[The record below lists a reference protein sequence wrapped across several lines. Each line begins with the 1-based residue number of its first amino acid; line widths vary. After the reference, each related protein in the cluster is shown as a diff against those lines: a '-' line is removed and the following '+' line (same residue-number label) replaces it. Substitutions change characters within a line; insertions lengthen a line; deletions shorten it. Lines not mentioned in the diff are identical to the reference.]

1 MGRLVGLKSSW
12 REHLSDKNFRV
23 RVGLTFFFLAIALY
37 SLAKFLPYNETR
49 PGFSM
54 EDPFLSLFT
63 PVKVTWLTFALIYSA
78 LVIALTSLSFHPEKF
93 LLALQS
99 YTVIAFLRLST
110 IYFLPLNAPAAI
122 IPLKDPFV
130 EYFGGGATLLR
141 DLFFSGHTSMMFL
154 FFLVSPNKTLKW
166 IFLVATFLVAGCVL
180 IQHVHYTIDVIAAPV
195 FAYTGYRIAMLV
207 DSHIKKL
214 R

>member
-1 MGRLVGLKSSW
+1 MGTVLDLKKIW
-12 REHLSDKNFRV
+12 WEQLSAKNFRV
-23 RVGLTFFFLAIALY
+23 RVVLTFFFLIVILY
-37 SLAKFLPYNETR
+37 SLARFLPYNETR

-54 EDPFLSLFT
+54 DDPFLSLFS
-63 PVKVTWLTFALIYSA
+63 PVKVTWLTFGLIYLALIVAVS
-78 LVIALTSLSFHPEKF
+78 SLSFHPEKF

-99 YTVIAFLRLST
+99 YTVIALFRLAT

-154 FFLVSPNKTLKW
+154 FFLVSPNKILKW

-180 IQHVHYTIDVIAAPV
+180 IQHVHYTIDVVAAPV
-195 FAYTGYRIAMLV
+195 FAYAGYRVALLI
-207 DSHIKKL
+207 DSHL
-214 R
+214 RNLS

>member
-1 MGRLVGLKSSW
+1 MGRLFELKSSW

-23 RVGLTFFFLAIALY
+23 RTGITFFFLAIALY

-54 EDPFLSLFT
+54 DDPLLSLFT

-78 LVIALTSLSFHPEKF
+78 LIIALTSLSFYPEKF

-130 EYFGGGATLLR
+130 EFFGGGATLLR

-154 FFLVSPNKTLKW
+154 FFLISPNKKLKW
-166 IFLVATFLVAGCVL
+166 VYLVATFLVAGCVL

-195 FAYTGYRIAMLV
+195 FAYTGYRIAILI
-207 DSHIKKL
+207 DSYIKKL

>member
-1 MGRLVGLKSSW
+1 MLKSSW
-12 REHLSDKNFRV
+12 REHLSDKNSRV
-23 RVGLTFFFLAIALY
+23 RAGLTFFFLAIALY

-54 EDPFLSLFT
+54 DDPFLDLFS
-63 PVKVTWLTFALIYSA
+63 PVKVTWLTFGLIYLALIVA
-78 LVIALTSLSFHPEKF
+78 VLSLSFHPEEF

-99 YTVIAFLRLST
+99 YTVIALLRLST

-130 EYFGGGATLLR
+130 EFFGGGATLLR

-154 FFLVSPNKTLKW
+154 FFLVSPNKKLKLV
-166 IFLVATFLVAGCVL
+166 FLIATFLVAGCVL
-180 IQHVHYTIDVIAAPV
+180 IQHVHYTIDIIAAPV
-195 FAYTGYRIAMLV
+195 FAYTGYRISVLV
-207 DSHIKKL
+207 DSYIKKL

>member
-1 MGRLVGLKSSW
+1 MKRISDLKKSW
-12 REHLSDKNFRV
+12 QERLSDKNFRT
-23 RVGLTFFFLAIALY
+23 RAGLTFFFLVVILY

-54 EDPFLSLFT
+54 DDPFLSLFS
-63 PVKVTWLTFALIYSA
+63 PVNVTWVTFGLIYMGLIVA
-78 LVIALTSLSFHPEKF
+78 IFSLISHPEIF

-99 YTVIAFLRLST
+99 YTVIALLRLAT

-122 IPLKDPFV
+122 IPLRDPLV
-130 EYFGGGATLLR
+130 EYFGGGSTLLR

-154 FFLVSPNKTLKW
+154 FYLIHPNKIVKW
-166 IFLVATFLVAGCVL
+166 IYLVATFLVAGCVL

-195 FAYTGYRIAMLV
+195 FAYTGYRIALLI
-207 DSHIKKL
+207 DSHIKNLK
-214 R
+214 